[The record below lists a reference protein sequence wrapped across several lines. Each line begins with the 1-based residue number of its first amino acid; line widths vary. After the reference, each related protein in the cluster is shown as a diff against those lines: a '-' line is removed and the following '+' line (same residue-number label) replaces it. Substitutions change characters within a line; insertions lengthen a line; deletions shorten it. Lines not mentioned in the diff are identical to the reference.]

1 MVYLPTFTMKINQMQ
16 VNIPYMDPMG
26 IGSKSLFFQQWRLK
40 SSHFFMVSTQGVIF
54 FHVLIMCFFKK
65 QSNQKGNK
73 KKAHVC
79 HQIWRK
85 IIPLLIG
92 KTGKPY
98 PRHPNTS

>member
-54 FHVLIMCFFKK
+54 FTFSSCVFSKSSPTKRETRRKHMCATKSGERSSLF
-65 QSNQKGNK
+65 
-73 KKAHVC
+73 
-79 HQIWRK
+79 
-85 IIPLLIG
+85 
-92 KTGKPY
+92 
-98 PRHPNTS
+98 